1 MEKLL
6 RTALGLSANHQIMG
20 MDKGKAL
27 KDIPSEE
34 ALLLRAVLDLN
45 VNKIIFRNLKDML
58 QEAKHRTVLAL
69 SVNKTMLFPVM

>member
-1 MEKLL
+1 VEKLL
-6 RTALGLSANHQIMG
+6 RTVLDLCANHQIMG

-45 VNKIIFRNLKDML
+45 ANKIIFRD
-58 QEAKHRTVLAL
+58 T
-69 SVNKTMLFPVM
+69 